1 MQNTDAFV
9 ALIKEH
15 QGLIYKVTKLYTNS
29 KEDAEDLYQDIVY
42 QLWKSLGTFRNE
54 SKISTWI
61 YRIALN
67 ASITHL
73 RKEKRKGS
81 QLAVTEELLD
91 KEETNDNLQE
101 ERFETMYAY
110 LKKLNEV
117 EKGIIFLYLEGKS
130 YDEIAAITGF
140 TVSNVGT
147 RLSRIKQKIS
157 ADIKK

>member
-140 TVSNVGT
+140 TASNVGT

>member
-81 QLAVTEELLD
+81 QLAVTEELLN
-91 KEETNDNLQE
+91 KEDTKDHLQE
-101 ERFETMYAY
+101 EQFEIMYAY

-117 EKGIIFLYLEGKS
+117 EKGIVFLYLEGKS

-140 TVSNVGT
+140 TASNVGT

>member
-9 ALIKEH
+9 ALIKEN

-81 QLAVTEELLD
+81 QLAVTEELLN
-91 KEETNDNLQE
+91 KEDTKDNLQE
-101 ERFETMYAY
+101 EQFETMYAY

-140 TVSNVGT
+140 TASTVGT
-147 RLSRIKQKIS
+147 RPSRIKQKIS

>member
-81 QLAVTEELLD
+81 QLAVTEELLN
-91 KEETNDNLQE
+91 KEDTKDNLQE
-101 ERFETMYAY
+101 EQFETMYAY

-140 TVSNVGT
+140 TASNVGT

>member
-1 MQNTDAFV
+1 MPDKNQFV
-9 ALIKEH
+9 TIIKEH
-15 QGLIYKVTKLYTNS
+15 QGLIYKVTRLYTNS

-42 QLWKSLGTFRNE
+42 QLWKSLDTFRNE

-73 RKEKRKGS
+73 KKEKRKGNYF
-81 QLAVTEELLD
+81 AVTEDLLN
-91 KEETNDNLQE
+91 KEDSKDSVQE
-101 ERFETMYAY
+101 ERFDILYTH

-140 TVSNVGT
+140 TASNVGT

-157 ADIKK
+157 AEIKK